1 MSEFLSTNDVAKF
14 LGKARD
20 TILYYERAGKLTPM
34 RTQGGIRLFRR
45 EQVERLAAEKARH
58 SRDSRQALSA

>member
-1 MSEFLSTNDVAKF
+1 MSDFLSTNDTAKL

-20 TILYYERAGKLTPM
+20 TVLYYERMGKLTPV

-45 EQVERLAAEKARH
+45 SDVERLAAEKARR
-58 SRDSRQALSA
+58 SDDAGRVLRT